1 MGAKGH
7 GRDPQVRGVPSPAR
21 CLLRRLR
28 HLDRS
33 GRPHRHRSR
42 RPRQRLADGA
52 RCRPTVRPG
61 RALRPRHPP
70 DPPSRHPRTDDLD
83 GEGADQGRHQQ
94 VGRHQGGPQDQGPRS
109 PPPQQRRLMNVELTR
124 NEPRDRLPKPDLPIT
139 SVTASACTIPT
150 DAPEADGT
158 LTWDSTTLVLVHAR
172 AGEAV
177 GTGWTYAPAAAV
189 GVVEQLLA
197 PAVCGTAALAPG
209 AAQERMSRAVR
220 TAGRTGPVALP
231 LSPDAV
237 APWSRASRLHDTLH
251 GR

>member
-1 MGAKGH
+1 MGAKGY
-7 GRDPQVRGVPSPAR
+7 GRDPEVRGVPSTAR

-61 RALRPRHPP
+61 RALRSRRPP

-83 GEGADQGRHQQ
+83 GEGPDQGRHQQ
-94 VGRHQGGPQDQGPRS
+94 VGRHQGGPQDQGPRG
-109 PPPQQRRLMNVELTR
+109 PPPQQRRLMNVDLAR
-124 NEPRDRLPKPDLPIT
+124 NDPLGPCPKPDLPVT
-139 SVTASACTIPT
+139 SVAASACTIPT

-158 LTWDSTTLVLVHAR
+158 LTWDSTTLVLVHVH

-189 GVVEQLLA
+189 EVIEQLLA
-197 PAVCGTAALAPG
+197 PAVCGTDALAPV
-209 AAQERMSRAVR
+209 AAQEQMSRAVR
-220 TAGRTGPVALP
+220 NAGRSGLVAMAI
-231 LSPDAV
+231 SAV
-237 APWSRASRLHDTLH
+237 D
-251 GR
+251 